1 METQKIVN
9 LLNNSD
15 NESLQNLQQENGTLL
30 MTKIMDNMA
39 EEMKVILLL
48 NLRQK
53 LVNQIF
59 VITQMQIFL
68 SQEIKKFQMLLEILM
83 LHLKIELHLQDV

>member
-1 METQKIVN
+1 MEAQKIVN
-9 LLNNSD
+9 LLNNYD

-39 EEMKVILLL
+39 EEMKLILPL
-48 NLRQK
+48 NLTQK

-59 VITQMQIFL
+59 VTTPMQIFL
-68 SQEIKKFQMLLEILM
+68 SQEI
-83 LHLKIELHLQDV
+83 